1 MSQRPPF
8 QALFRSSPNAYL
20 LLDPE
25 LRILDAN
32 QAYLKLTARTLDEIV
47 GQRVH
52 EAFAADPQA
61 PETTHVEELL
71 GSFAR
76 VLRNKSIDTLPVI
89 RYSIAVRTERGVA
102 YEDRYWS
109 ATHTPILD
117 DRGEVS
123 AILQHTM
130 DITEL
135 QSLKASLRSVESLGQ
150 PLQQIE
156 AAIMSRAKLMQDEGN
171 QLRQLFAQAPG
182 FVCFLRGPDHVFELV
197 NEAYQQLTGYRPLI
211 GKRVSDGLPEL
222 EGQGFIELM
231 DQVYRSG
238 EPYVGK
244 GTRTLLQ
251 RRPGAE
257 PEEVYLD
264 FVFQPI
270 VERDGRTSGIF
281 VQGSDVTEQHLSQQ
295 ELYEHREHL
304 EELVRERSR
313 ELLRSEAERRVAEAA
328 LMQSQKLEAVGKLT
342 GGIAH
347 DFNNMLQI
355 IGGNLQLLR
364 RNLGA
369 DETAQRR
376 LDSAVGGVEKGAR
389 LASQLLAFASR
400 QPLQPQDVDLG
411 ELLSQM
417 SELLSGALG
426 RAVQM
431 DIDIETEL
439 WPVFADVGNLQ
450 AAILNL
456 AVNARDAMA
465 SGGAMSIRVRNRSLG
480 ADQLSGQP
488 TAAAGSYVELS
499 VSDEGEG
506 MAPDV
511 LDRAFEPFFTTR
523 QNANASGLGLSMVY
537 GFVRQTGGFVEL
549 DSKVGGGT
557 TVRVYLPVATG
568 IDSAERAK
576 GSDAPV
582 AEAQR
587 ESGGMV
593 NSSSGADEV
602 SPQHDLHKGLAI
614 LFVEDD
620 PTLRMLTGEVMEE
633 LGHDVCPCDSAEVA
647 LEMLEQ
653 RRFDVLLTDVG
664 LAGMSGIE
672 LVRQARSR
680 DSSLSVVIASGYS
693 INARDEGLADLRT
706 MLKPY
711 DIHQVRTLLDDIRV
725 ERGAGGKG

>member
-8 QALFRSSPNAYL
+8 EALFRCSPNAYL
-20 LLDPE
+20 LLDPK
-25 LRILDAN
+25 LTILDAN
-32 QAYLKLTARTLDEIV
+32 DAYLKLTTRTLDEIV
-47 GQRVH
+47 GQRIH
-52 EAFAADPQA
+52 DAFTADPQA
-61 PETTHVEELL
+61 PETSHVEELL
-71 GSFAR
+71 GSFSR
-76 VLRNKSIDTLPVI
+76 VLSTKAIDTLPVI
-89 RYSIAVRTERGVA
+89 RYSIAVRTESGMA

-109 ATHTPILD
+109 ATHTPVFDEL
-117 DRGEVS
+117 GEVS

-135 QSLKASLRSVESLGQ
+135 QLLKASLCSAESRGQ
-150 PLQQIE
+150 PVQQIE

-197 NEAYQQLTGYRPLI
+197 NEAYQQLTGCRQLI
-211 GKRVSDGLPEL
+211 GKPVNSGLPEL
-222 EGQGFIELM
+222 VRQGFIELL
-231 DQVYRSG
+231 DQVYRTG
-238 EPYVGK
+238 APYVGK
-244 GTRTLLQ
+244 GMRMLLQ
-251 RRPGAE
+251 RRPDAE
-257 PEEVYLD
+257 PEEVFLD

-270 VERDGRTSGIF
+270 IERDGQTSGIF
-281 VQGSDVTEQHLSQQ
+281 VLGSDVTEQNLSQQ
-295 ELYEHREHL
+295 ELSEYRTHL

-313 ELLRSEAERRVAEAA
+313 ELLRSETELRVAEAA

-369 DETAQRR
+369 DETALRR
-376 LDSAVGGVEKGAR
+376 LESAVGGVEKGAR

-411 ELLSQM
+411 ELLNHM
-417 SELLSGALG
+417 GELLGGALG
-426 RAVQM
+426 RAVRM
-431 DIDIETEL
+431 NIDIEPEL

-465 SGGAMSIRVRNRSLG
+465 SGGALSIRVRNRSLDAG
-480 ADQLSGQP
+480 QLAGQP
-488 TAAAGSYVELS
+488 TAVAGSYVELS
-499 VSDEGEG
+499 VTDEGEG
-506 MAPDV
+506 MAPEV

-523 QNANASGLGLSMVY
+523 QDSSASGLGLSMVY
-537 GFVRQTGGFVEL
+537 GFVRQSGGFVVLE
-549 DSKVGGGT
+549 SEIGSGT
-557 TVRVYLPVATG
+557 TVHIYLPVAAG
-568 IDSAERAK
+568 L
-576 GSDAPV
+576 GSSEAPGVKVSKEAVDAGATFTV
-582 AEAQR
+582 AEMATDQDQQ
-587 ESGGMV
+587 
-593 NSSSGADEV
+593 N
-602 SPQHDLHKGLAI
+602 GLSI

-633 LGHDVCPCDSAEVA
+633 LGHEVCPCDSAEAA
-647 LEMLEQ
+647 LEMLAQ

-680 DSSLSVVIASGYS
+680 DASLSVVIASGYS
-693 INARDEGLADLRT
+693 INARDEGLDDLRT

-711 DIHQVRTLLDDIRV
+711 DIHQVRTLLEGIGA
-725 ERGAGGKG
+725 ERGQSGRG

>member
-8 QALFRSSPNAYL
+8 EALFRSSPNAYL

-25 LRILDAN
+25 LKILDAN
-32 QAYLKLTARTLDEIV
+32 DAYLQLTARTLDEIV
-47 GQRVH
+47 GQRID
-52 EAFAADPQA
+52 EAFAADPKA

-71 GSFAR
+71 GSFSR
-76 VLRNKSIDTLPVI
+76 VLRSKGVDTLPVI
-89 RYSIAVRTERGVA
+89 RYSIAVRTEHGVV

-109 ATHTPILD
+109 ATHTPVLD
-117 DRGEVS
+117 EQGEVS

-135 QSLKASLRSVESLGQ
+135 QLLKASLHATERAGQ
-150 PLQQIE
+150 PLQQLE
-156 AAIMSRAKLMQDEGN
+156 AAIMSRAKLMQDEGK

-182 FVCFLRGPDHVFELV
+182 FVSFLRGPDHVFELV
-197 NEAYQQLTGYRPLI
+197 NEAYQQLTGYRQLI
-211 GKRVSDGLPEL
+211 GKRVSDGVPEL
-222 EGQGFIELM
+222 ARQGFIELL
-231 DQVYRSG
+231 DQVYRTG

-244 GTRTLLQ
+244 GMRALLQ
-251 RRPGAE
+251 RRPEAE

-270 VERDGRTSGIF
+270 AERDGQTSGIF
-281 VQGSDVTEQHLSQQ
+281 VQGSDVTEQHRSQQ
-295 ELYEHREHL
+295 ELSRHREHL

-313 ELLRSEAERRVAEAA
+313 ELLRSETERRVAEAA

-400 QPLQPQDVDLG
+400 QPLQPQDIDLG

-431 DIDIETEL
+431 NIDIEPKL

-465 SGGAMSIRVRNRSLG
+465 SGGELSIRVRNRSLD
-480 ADQLSGQP
+480 ADELAAQP
-488 TAAAGSYVELS
+488 AATAGSYVELS
-499 VSDEGEG
+499 VADEGEG
-506 MAPDV
+506 MAPEV

-523 QNANASGLGLSMVY
+523 QDASASGLGLSMVY
-537 GFVRQTGGFVEL
+537 GFVRQSGGFVVLE
-549 DSKVGGGT
+549 SEVGSGT
-557 TVRVYLPVATG
+557 SVRVYLPVAAG
-568 IDSAERAK
+568 SASCETL
-576 GSDAPV
+576 
-582 AEAQR
+582 EAQVGT
-587 ESGGMV
+587 ESSEAV
-593 NSSSGADEV
+593 TSTTAE
-602 SPQHDLHKGLAI
+602 LAAGDDQQGRLSI

-633 LGHDVCPCDSAEVA
+633 LGHEVCPCDSAEAA
-647 LEMLEQ
+647 LEMLAQ
-653 RRFDVLLTDVG
+653 RSFDVLLTDVG

-680 DSSLSVVIASGYS
+680 DASLSVVIASGYS
-693 INARDEGLADLRT
+693 INARDEGLDDLRT

-711 DIHQVRTLLDDIRV
+711 DIHQVRTLLDGILA
-725 ERGAGGKG
+725 ERGRGGRG